1 MKGSPLPRRRW
12 KCPSLTTALPPAF
25 NLQSGFA
32 ILDEDNRLVST
43 VDSGSP
49 ETWYNRNP
57 EQYADSR
64 NLTHTLKAAVRL
76 PDQPGRYKLAFYLK
90 NTAASTPA

>member
-1 MKGSPLPRRRW
+1 M
-12 KCPSLTTALPPAF
+12 SLINYGFAAAF

-76 PDQPGRYKLAFYLK
+76 PDQPAGISWR
-90 NTAASTPA
+90 ST

>member
-1 MKGSPLPRRRW
+1 M
-12 KCPSLTTALPPAF
+12 SLINYGFAAAF

-64 NLTHTLKAAVRL
+64 NLTHTLKAAGPACLINPAGTSWR
-76 PDQPGRYKLAFYLK
+76 
-90 NTAASTPA
+90 ST